1 MKIHLGTETIKDI
14 KNAVVTSG
22 TFDGVHI
29 GHQQILNRLRQVA
42 NETDGETVLITY
54 WPHPRLVLN
63 PADRS
68 LCLLSTFPEK
78 ANLLEKYG
86 VDHLVKV
93 PFTKEFSQMSPEDYI
108 RVILKERIQ
117 TKKLIIG
124 YDHRF
129 GIDRSGGLEELIQYA
144 PQYDFEV
151 EEIPRKD
158 IDEIGISSTKIRNAL
173 GTGDVSLANNFLG
186 RNYAISGKVVHGEKR
201 GRDIGFPT
209 ANISIKEG
217 YKLIPSDGVYAVKV
231 CDKYKKQD
239 GMLNIGTRPTVG
251 GENRTI
257 EVHIFDFNEDIYDSE
272 ICIEFV
278 SQIRKEQ
285 KFSSI
290 EELKAQLQADEK
302 AVRAV
307 LSKR

>member
-1 MKIHLGTETIKDI
+1 MKIHLGTETIKNI

-22 TFDGVHI
+22 TFDGVHL
-29 GHQQILNRLRQVA
+29 GHQQILARLREVA
-42 NETDGETVLITY
+42 NEIDGETVLITY

-63 PADRS
+63 PSDRTLS
-68 LCLLSTFPEK
+68 LLSTFPEK

-86 VDHLVKV
+86 IDHLVKV
-93 PFTKEFSQMSPEDYI
+93 PFTKEFSQMSPETYI
-108 RVILKERIQ
+108 QVILKERIK

-129 GIDRSGGLEELIQYA
+129 GINRSGGLDELIHYA
-144 PQYDFEV
+144 PNYDYEV

-158 IDEIGISSTKIRNAL
+158 IEEIGISSTKIRNAL
-173 GTGDVSLANNFLG
+173 NSGDVSFANSFLG
-186 RNYAISGKVVHGEKR
+186 RLYSITGKVVHGEKR

-209 ANISIKEG
+209 ANINVKEG
-217 YKLIPSDGVYAVKV
+217 YKLIPADGVYAVKV
-231 CDKYKKQD
+231 CDKYKKLD

-251 GENRTI
+251 GENRSI

-278 SQIRKEQ
+278 TRIRKEQ
-285 KFSSI
+285 KFESVDA
-290 EELKAQLQADEK
+290 LKAQLRIDEK
-302 AVRAV
+302 AVRAE
-307 LSKR
+307 LSKL